1 LKGTITWLFMYCLG
15 SIKFLVSEK
24 NHLFIFLYGLMLKLC
39 TVVVA
44 ILEFQSKMSTNILEL
59 HIRNIPTMSK
69 LHHTCDFWEVFLC
82 FFFYINQSEIKI
94 ALTAMLKFWK
104 KQKSQ
109 LKYKTIQ
116 ETFTSFHRKGLK
128 CEKPN
133 CIPVPQLV
141 QNDENNSI
149 T

>member
-1 LKGTITWLFMYCLG
+1 MIIHVLFGFNQISSFWEKSFVHFSIWSYVKTLYCGSGHLG
-15 SIKFLVSEK
+15 ISIKNEHKHFRASYKEHSYHVKTPSHMWFLRS
-24 NHLFIFLYGLMLKLC
+24 LF
-39 TVVVA
+39 V
-44 ILEFQSKMSTNILEL
+44 
-59 HIRNIPTMSK
+59 
-69 LHHTCDFWEVFLC
+69 

-141 QNDENNSI
+141 QNYENNSI